1 MGPGHGFEFCWVLT
15 PRRIIWAICLA
26 SQHTHLH
33 LCPLCES
40 PEEGPW
46 GRWEVGSQAVCGGA
60 LSGQAC
66 QVGEGSRRTS
76 TEKEV
81 PGVGPLTPPPPG
93 KNLQSPQVTTL
104 HNRPQTQAACKYPLC
119 IPGIR
124 QPGHGKAP
132 PACPGPSSPS
142 WGSAHCPVTVSLQ
155 VCLGLRF
162 LIYKTGRG
170 AQPASWDVA
179 GLS

>member
-1 MGPGHGFEFCWVLT
+1 MGPGHGFEFCWILT

-60 LSGQAC
+60 PSGQAC

-76 TEKEV
+76 TEMEA
-81 PGVGPLTPPPPG
+81 PGVGPLTPPPPQERTY
-93 KNLQSPQVTTL
+93 KARRLPPSTTAPRPRLLANTLSASLAYGSLGMERPLL
-104 HNRPQTQAACKYPLC
+104 HAL
-119 IPGIR
+119 
-124 QPGHGKAP
+124 GH
-132 PACPGPSSPS
+132 PAHPR
-142 WGSAHCPVTVSLQ
+142 AQHTVL
-155 VCLGLRF
+155 
-162 LIYKTGRG
+162 
-170 AQPASWDVA
+170 
-179 GLS
+179 